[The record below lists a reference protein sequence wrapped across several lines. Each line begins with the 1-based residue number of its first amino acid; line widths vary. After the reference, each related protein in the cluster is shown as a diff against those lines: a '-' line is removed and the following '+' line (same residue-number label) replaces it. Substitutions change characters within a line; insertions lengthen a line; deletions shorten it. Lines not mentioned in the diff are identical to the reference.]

1 MGTVSPTGKQIKE
14 LMNSADDKPVVM
26 VNLLKFKKI
35 TESGEQGRE
44 AYDRYGRNTMPILKE
59 IGARVLWLGSLKQ
72 VFIGG
77 EHDYWDEVLLVEYPS
92 RKAFLQMI
100 SRPDYLQI
108 HKDRETSLEKTCGDV
123 GAKGNKKSH
132 KT

>member
-44 AYDRYGRNTMPILKE
+44 VYDRYGRNTIPILKE
-59 IGARVLWLGSLKQ
+59 IGARVLNTWGRT
-72 VFIGG
+72 
-77 EHDYWDEVLLVEYPS
+77 H
-92 RKAFLQMI
+92 
-100 SRPDYLQI
+100 
-108 HKDRETSLEKTCGDV
+108 GDV

>member
-14 LMNSADDKPVVM
+14 LMNSTDEKPVVM

-44 AYDRYGRNTMPILKE
+44 AYERYGRNTMPILKE
-59 IGARVLWLGSLKQ
+59 IGARVLWLGAVKE

-77 EHDYWDEVLLVEYPS
+77 EYDYWDEVLIVEYPS

-108 HKDRETSLEKTCGDV
+108 HKDREIALENSALLATTPIVNTIK
-123 GAKGNKKSH
+123 
-132 KT
+132 